1 MLVLKQREGLEAEEP
16 SKKTGELSELNQEQR
31 SRGFYIDTLYCMD
44 IPVKIILYFLFQI
57 FGIIRIDSE

>member
-16 SKKTGELSELNQEQR
+16 SKKAGELSELDQEER
-31 SRGFYIDTLYCMD
+31 SRGFYIEILYCMD

-57 FGIIRIDSE
+57 FGIIRIESD